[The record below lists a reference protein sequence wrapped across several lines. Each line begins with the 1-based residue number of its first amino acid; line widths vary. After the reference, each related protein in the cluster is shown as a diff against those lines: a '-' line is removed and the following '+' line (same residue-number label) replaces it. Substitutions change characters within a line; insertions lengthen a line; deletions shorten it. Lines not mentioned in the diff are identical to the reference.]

1 MNRHWVLHR
10 HNTHLPRTMGP
21 LPAMLRPFPSVRQ
34 RTDRVRRSVT
44 TSSQITRMTTVQV
57 VSDRSVSFSPPSAES
72 QPLRASPEILDARL
86 IDDIHGPPHNAHAR
100 FPEFIER
107 REVRR
112 AFEVW
117 AHSDHEVH
125 VAFRPSGAPCD
136 GADDTNL
143 LNVARGRR
151 GTDPAGEAAEF
162 LGRRRGGTPG
172 NDGGRQRPSC
182 GSGDALEER
191 QRVRGSWSRS
201 QRVRSPIG
209 LFPCVRR
216 VTA

>member
-107 REVRR
+107 REYAAPLRSGLTVTMRSTSLSGR
-112 AFEVW
+112 AVPRATEPTT
-117 AHSDHEVH
+117 
-125 VAFRPSGAPCD
+125 RTC
-136 GADDTNL
+136 
-143 LNVARGRR
+143 
-151 GTDPAGEAAEF
+151 
-162 LGRRRGGTPG
+162 
-172 NDGGRQRPSC
+172 
-182 GSGDALEER
+182 
-191 QRVRGSWSRS
+191 
-201 QRVRSPIG
+201 
-209 LFPCVRR
+209 
-216 VTA
+216 